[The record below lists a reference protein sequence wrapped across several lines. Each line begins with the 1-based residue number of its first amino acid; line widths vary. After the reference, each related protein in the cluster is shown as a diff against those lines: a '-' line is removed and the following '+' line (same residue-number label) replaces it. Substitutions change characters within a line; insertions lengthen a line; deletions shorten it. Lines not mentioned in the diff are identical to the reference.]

1 MTEKGKPGPK
11 EVPAIKAVV
20 KGFLEALMRG
30 PQDKPRKSWREFA
43 QLTFRDSKVEPA
55 IPVFQAFKVLRVRKL
70 PEWNAKVAREVDIE
84 LLLSPTGGYP
94 LRWLRGTLRVIKES
108 EPYKPDESG
117 EWGVCPVSWRP
128 QGG

>member
-1 MTEKGKPGPK
+1 VTEKGKPGPK

-43 QLTFRDSKVEPA
+43 QLTFRDSKAEPA
-55 IPVFQAFKVLRVRKL
+55 IPVFQGYKIQRVRKV
-70 PEWNAKVAREVDIE
+70 PGWNDKTVREVDVE

-94 LRWLRGTLRVIKES
+94 LRWLSGTLRVIKES
-108 EPYKPDESG
+108 EPYKPDENG

-128 QGG
+128 RRS